1 MDFADNLSSPN
12 GIDISD
18 NDKHFFDEDDKL
30 IITTPSAEDIKTH
43 RIKTAYKKLDEII
56 DDLEYMEMVH
66 LANAEESVAKL
77 RTREPCDTRDTMI
90 RMAEDKIASIQ
101 REIERLV
108 AERNAIVKKIE
119 YLEEDEDEPK
129 NRCVECGVDMGVDN
143 PRQYCGKTQCDSL

>member
-30 IITTPSAEDIKTH
+30 IITTPSAEDIKKH
-43 RIKTAYKKLDEII
+43 RIKNAYKKLDEVI

-77 RTREPCDTRDTMI
+77 RSREPCDTRDTMI

-119 YLEEDEDEPK
+119 YLEEDDEPK